1 LFLAN
6 GESVMTKSTR
16 LMFIGVAVAMTASF
30 AAGFAVAAQPHMQA
44 ALKTLRNSKA
54 ELEAA
59 LPDKGGHRVKA
70 IGLVDQ
76 AIAEVQAG
84 IVAGM

>member
-1 LFLAN
+1 MRFMLL
-6 GESVMTKSTR
+6 GV
-16 LMFIGVAVAMTASF
+16 GVAMVASF
-30 AAGFAVAAQPHMQA
+30 AAGFAFAAQPHMQA
-44 ALKTLRNSKA
+44 ALRALRSSKA

-59 LPDKGGHRVKA
+59 IPDKGGHRVKA

-84 IVAGM
+84 VVAGAN

>member
-1 LFLAN
+1 
-6 GESVMTKSTR
+6 MTKSTR
-16 LMFIGVAVAMTASF
+16 FMLLGIAVAMVASF
-30 AAGFAVAAQPHMQA
+30 AAGFAFAAQPHMQA
-44 ALKTLRNSKA
+44 ALRALRNSKA

-59 LPDKGGHRVKA
+59 IPDKGGHRVKA

-84 IVAGM
+84 IVAGAN

>member
-1 LFLAN
+1 
-6 GESVMTKSTR
+6 MTRSMR
-16 LMFIGVAVAMTASF
+16 FMLLGVGVAMVASF
-30 AAGFAVAAQPHMQA
+30 AAGFAFAAQPHMQA
-44 ALKTLRNSKA
+44 ALRALRSSKA

-59 LPDKGGHRVKA
+59 IPDKGGHRVKA

-84 IVAGM
+84 VVAGAN